1 MSTENASPV
10 CPVCGAR
17 SRWVDDAWVCT
28 RRSCGAEWY
37 PDPTDVRR
45 FGRHIGPAREPAFSV
60 VAGCVVNAARL
71 SVGVRSAVSS
81 VCLVPGSRV
90 SYTTQ
95 TGEPQEA
102 S

>member
-37 PDPTDVRR
+37 PDPTDVGERTTVDCPTCHGEGVE
-45 FGRHIGPAREPAFSV
+45 FLGDDDDIGDGCSGPCAGSGVISARPENPPSP
-60 VAGCVVNAARL
+60 
-71 SVGVRSAVSS
+71 SS
-81 VCLVPGSRV
+81 PG
-90 SYTTQ
+90 
-95 TGEPQEA
+95 A